1 MISVLIVEDN
11 EVIGS
16 ELVDAFVQWGFD
28 ATAVTS
34 VSHFWPA
41 LEDFR
46 PQVIVVDLTLP
57 DGSGVDIIRQV
68 RTQSDIGIIVIS
80 GRSDE
85 IERVACIETG
95 ADDYLVKPCSA
106 RELVARIRQ
115 LIYRTGGV
123 RFGDSATDN
132 TANDTGRLGF
142 GGYILDLNAM
152 MLTDPVGDEVPL
164 TTLEFA
170 LLKTLVSN
178 ARQVLSREYLLESSH
193 SGDWAG
199 SDRNVDNLVSR
210 IRKKVIADDG
220 RPLVRTVR
228 GAGYMFA
235 VEAVPV

>member
-11 EVIGS
+11 KIIGS
-16 ELVDAFVQWGFD
+16 ELVDAFGQWGFD
-28 ATAVTS
+28 ASAVET
-34 VSHFWPA
+34 VHDFWLA
-41 LEDFR
+41 LDARR
-46 PQVIVVDLTLP
+46 PQIIVVDLTLP

-68 RTQSDIGIIVIS
+68 RSQSDIGIIVIS

-123 RFGDSATDN
+123 RFGERLETQLK
-132 TANDTGRLGF
+132 DTGRLGF
-142 GGYILDLNAM
+142 AGYVLDLNAM
-152 MLTDPVGDEVPL
+152 MLVDPAGDEVPL

-170 LLKTLVSN
+170 LLKTLASN
-178 ARQVLSREYLLESSH
+178 ARQVMSREALLESAH

-210 IRKKVIADDG
+210 IRKKVVSEDG

-228 GAGYMFA
+228 GAGYMFS
-235 VEAVPV
+235 VETHSI